1 MTDQPIPARAAP
13 KRKPLPSAL
22 NVITGALGLFLVV
35 LTLLALQVRSGNDP
49 SLSGGT
55 STSSGTTGSG
65 SKAAAAA
72 TRSVVT
78 KTS

>member
-1 MTDQPIPARAAP
+1 MTDQPTPARAAP
-13 KRKPLPSAL
+13 ARKPLPSAI
-22 NVITGALGLFLVV
+22 NVITGGLGLFLVV
-35 LTLLALQVRSGNDP
+35 LTLLALQVRSGHDP
-49 SLSGGT
+49 SLSGAT

-72 TRSVVT
+72 TRAVVT

>member
-1 MTDQPIPARAAP
+1 MTSQPTTTRPKP

-55 STSSGTTGSG
+55 SSSSGTTGSG

>member
-1 MTDQPIPARAAP
+1 MTDRPTSAP
-13 KRKPLPSAL
+13 VAPRRKPLPSAL

-55 STSSGTTGSG
+55 SSSSGTSGSG

-72 TRSVVT
+72 TRAVVT

>member
-1 MTDQPIPARAAP
+1 MTDQPTTARAAP
-13 KRKPLPSAL
+13 RRKPLPSAL

-55 STSSGTTGSG
+55 SSSSGTTGSG

-72 TRSVVT
+72 TRAVVT